1 MEEKK
6 HELVSVIV
14 PIYKVEDDL
23 LDCVTSIQNKHIL
36 IWKLFL

>member
-23 LDCVTSIQNKHIL
+23 LDMTLQG
-36 IWKLFL
+36 

>member
-14 PIYKVEDDL
+14 QIYNVEDDL
-23 LDCVTSIQNKHIL
+23 LYCVKSIKNKTNNNL
-36 IWKLFL
+36 